1 MLKYIFS
8 FVYLCFSSIGF
19 SQNVK
24 DTIKEK
30 YGVRFGVDLHRI
42 ARSFYDKDYRGIEFV
57 ADYRISQKFY
67 IAAELGNETKTTAD
81 DRFNFTTK
89 GSYFKVGFDYNAHQN
104 WLDLQ
109 NMIYV
114 GTRYSVS
121 SFNQQLNSFSIYDSV
136 NYYGLATLPSGQQF
150 NGLNA
155 SWIEFLGG
163 IKAEVFSNVY
173 IGFTARLHYLVS
185 NKKPSNF
192 DNLYIPGF
200 NRTYEGKFGTSFN
213 YTLSYVIPVYKKVK
227 K

>member
-1 MLKYIFS
+1 MKPMLKYIFS

-89 GSYFKVGFDYNAHQN
+89 GSYFKVGFDYNAH
-104 WLDLQ
+104 
-109 NMIYV
+109 
-114 GTRYSVS
+114 
-121 SFNQQLNSFSIYDSV
+121 
-136 NYYGLATLPSGQQF
+136 
-150 NGLNA
+150 
-155 SWIEFLGG
+155 
-163 IKAEVFSNVY
+163 
-173 IGFTARLHYLVS
+173 
-185 NKKPSNF
+185 
-192 DNLYIPGF
+192 
-200 NRTYEGKFGTSFN
+200 
-213 YTLSYVIPVYKKVK
+213 
-227 K
+227 